1 MMWYDHAGYQDVRR
15 GQAVPERK
23 PHSLTLRTEAALR
36 KRIAD
41 GPLKVGEK
49 LPTEKALAVEFGVS
63 RTVIREAIAALRAD
77 GLLEAKH
84 GVGVFVSQK
93 QDGLEMPAAGFGKLR
108 FAASMLD
115 MLELRMAV
123 EAHAAGLAALR
134 RSWAQDERIWAAAQ
148 AFADAVAA
156 DEPSETADWTLHRA
170 IAEATN
176 NAAFLEFL
184 DSFGLSLLP
193 RRALEAGNRTVLI
206 TRPYL
211 EKSIAEHCA
220 ICEAISAGDAEAAR
234 AAMTVHLGRSQQRYR
249 GLILAGRGAGAE
261 NDIDE
266 SDEGDTITSR

>member
-1 MMWYDHAGYQDVRR
+1 VTGEPV
-15 GQAVPERK
+15 VPEK
-23 PHSLTLRTEAALR
+23 KQHSLTLRTEAALR

-49 LPTEKALAVEFGVS
+49 LPTEKALAAEFGVS

-93 QDGLEMPAAGFGKLR
+93 HETAGDAAAGFGKPH
-108 FAASMLD
+108 FSASMLD

-123 EAHAAGLAALR
+123 EVHAAGLAASR

-156 DEPSETADWTLHRA
+156 DEPSEMADWTLHRA

-176 NAAFLEFL
+176 NAAFQEFL
-184 DSFGLSLLP
+184 DSLGLSILP
-193 RRALEAGNRTVLI
+193 RRMLEGSNRSVLI
-206 TRPYL
+206 TKPYL
-211 EKSIAEHCA
+211 EKTIAEHRA
-220 ICEAISAGDAEAAR
+220 ICEAISAGDADGARNAMAA
-234 AAMTVHLGRSQQRYR
+234 HLGRSQQRYR
-249 GLILAGRGAGAE
+249 GLILAGNAPDAE

-266 SDEGDTITSR
+266 SSEGGTITVK